1 MAISERGRQR
11 KTRAPS
17 TSHPPSKKKLD
28 NNNKK
33 RRDDSDSV
41 LLLQRRSRHHDRAW
55 GLPGGNVEP
64 SDLSLLDAAE
74 REAAEEMGSLP
85 RSFSVLTR
93 IDAVRGGKKKE
104 KAYSAFVLRVPGE
117 VAGAWSPVLN
127 EESRG
132 WRWVGRE
139 EASRLAGA
147 SGGGGG
153 GGGGEGG
160 VGRKEGAASS
170 SSSSSFVRH
179 PVAADLLTP
188 GTQSRALLDEAV
200 SAVWEGGGGSGGG
213 GGGGGGGADGN
224 PATGGGGG
232 EGRKK

>member
-1 MAISERGRQR
+1 VREGDKERLE
-11 KTRAPS
+11 
-17 TSHPPSKKKLD
+17 HPRPHTLPQKKKLD
-28 NNNKK
+28 NKKKK

-170 SSSSSFVRH
+170 SSSSSFVLH